1 VTTPP
6 ELTVH
11 PPDFDHTI
19 SDRRDVIVSREAFE
33 VLRRESIRRGVTMEA
48 LIAQWLDEH
57 RGGRQ

>member
-1 VTTPP
+1 VTPT

-11 PPDFDHTI
+11 QELYDHTI

-48 LIAQWLDEH
+48 LIAQWLDAH
-57 RGGRQ
+57 RGGRR

>member
-11 PPDFDHTI
+11 QELYDHTT

-33 VLRRESIRRGVTMEA
+33 ALRRESIRRGVTMES
-48 LIAQWLDEH
+48 LIAQWLES
-57 RGGRQ
+57 RK